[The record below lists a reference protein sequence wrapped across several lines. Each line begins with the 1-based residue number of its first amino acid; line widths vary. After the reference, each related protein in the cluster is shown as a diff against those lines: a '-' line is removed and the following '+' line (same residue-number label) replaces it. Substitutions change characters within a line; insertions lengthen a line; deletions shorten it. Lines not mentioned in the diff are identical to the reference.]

1 MPPNRPKSGLYCL
14 PTGCPMKS
22 LCLPLALIVIS
33 LSTSLAAQR
42 SGGGGGTGGAGGGA
56 GIGRPGS
63 GSTSVGNIPPTGF
76 PNNNNNA
83 PASNSSDVMF
93 FVSGKVVVDDGTAF
107 TDTASLQTNCKGQL
121 HTIGHTDLQGFFT
134 LQLGGIQPDIYT
146 DSDLTDSVSAS
157 PGRTNAQGSN
167 ATDWHAC
174 ELQALAPGFTSQ
186 VVELASHLNDDSTVN
201 IGNIVLHRM
210 AQVQGFTIS
219 ATSAAAP
226 PKARTNY
233 EKGLALEKK
242 SAWIAAQKKFQSAV
256 DLYPRYA
263 VAWVE
268 LGRMQM
274 KQDLDGDARHSFEKA
289 IAADPKF
296 VPAYKQLI
304 ALAVKEEN
312 WPELADSTGQL
323 LSLDPISF
331 PQYWFFNSAAN
342 YNVRR
347 FDLAEKSARKGLA
360 TDVQHRWP
368 RLEYVLGLTLARKR
382 DYAGAVEHLQKY
394 LRLAPGDAPAELAQN
409 QLKQLEALLQP
420 EAQVVKPE

>member
-22 LCLPLALIVIS
+22 LCLLLALMLLS

-56 GIGRPGS
+56 GIGHPGS

-76 PNNNNNA
+76 PSNNNNL
-83 PASNSSDVMF
+83 PARNPTDVMF

-107 TDTASLQTNCKGQL
+107 TDSASLQTNCKGQL
-121 HTIGHTDLQGFFT
+121 RTIGHTDLQGFFT
-134 LQLGGIQPDIYT
+134 LQFGGLQPDLNS
-146 DSDLTDSVSAS
+146 DSDLTDTVSAT
-157 PGRTNAQGSN
+157 PGRANGQSSD

-186 VVELASHLNDDSTVN
+186 VVELASHLNDDSSVN

-226 PKARTNY
+226 HKASKDY
-233 EKGLALEKK
+233 EKGLSLEKK
-242 SAWIAAQKKFQSAV
+242 SAWAAAQKKFQSAV
-256 DLYPRYA
+256 DLYPKYA

-274 KQDLDGDARHSFEKA
+274 KQDLDSDARQSFEKA
-289 IAADPKF
+289 VAADPKF
-296 VPAYKQLI
+296 VPPYKQLI
-304 ALAVKEEN
+304 ALAVKREN
-312 WPELADSTGQL
+312 WQELADSSGQL
-323 LSLDPISF
+323 LSLDPVSF

-342 YNVRR
+342 YNVRN
-347 FDLAEKSARKGLA
+347 FDLAEKSARKGLQI
-360 TDVQHRWP
+360 DVEHRWP
-368 RLEYVLGLTLARKR
+368 RLEYLLGLTLARKR
-382 DYAGAVEHLQKY
+382 DYHGAVQHLRIY
-394 LRLAPGDAPAELAQN
+394 LQLAPRDAPAELAQN

-420 EAQVVKPE
+420 EAQVAKPE